1 MDVEEVLLWRG
12 CVWRWRGCH
21 CGGGGGVAV
30 EWLLARLL
38 LLFSLHFQCKKE
50 LTKERDAL
58 KLELYKK
65 K

>member
-1 MDVEEVLLWRG
+1 M
-12 CVWRWRGCH
+12 